1 MRKMWGRRALAVSAA
16 ALLACLGLV
25 AAAAARESGPGSAAA
40 GKTLTVGLAED
51 PDALDPTLARTFV
64 GRMVFLSMCQ
74 KLYDINKN
82 LEIVP
87 QLAARLP
94 KVSKDGK
101 TMTIRLRAGIK
112 FNDGTPL
119 DAQAVKISL
128 DRDRTLA
135 RSARASELTPV
146 SSVTTIG
153 SRTVVLYLSV
163 PFSTLPLQLE
173 HSG

>member
-1 MRKMWGRRALAVSAA
+1 MSGMWSKRASTAFAV
-16 ALLACLGLV
+16 ALVGGLGLLV
-25 AAAAARESGPGSAAA
+25 ASATARESRPSATAA
-40 GKTLTVGLAED
+40 GKTLTIGLAED

-64 GRMVFLSMCQ
+64 GRMVFLSMCE

-94 KVSKDGK
+94 KTSTDGK
-101 TMTIRLRAGIK
+101 TVTIRLRAGIK

-119 DAQAVKISL
+119 NAQAVKISL
-128 DRDRTLA
+128 DRDKTLA

-146 SSVTTIG
+146 SSVTTSG
-153 SRTVVLYLSV
+153 SRT
-163 PFSTLPLQLE
+163 
-173 HSG
+173 